1 MDLNS
6 SCCLSDYTRRAGTRE
21 DPFRTSRSEA
31 VASAQKETLSRSD
44 SNSGQLLVFI
54 SALLE
59 PVDYLRCHVG
69 QHGGY
74 LRGGHRQ
81 IYDIVY
87 LFSRLRHFLLPL
99 LSPLSPPLS
108 RFRHLPRRRPS
119 NKLTRYCFTSKTKQ
133 QQYHHHPPTSPLD
146 TPTTTSHHPHP
157 PCVSHPSS
165 SHSSPSSPQPQQRAK
180 SSTSIPPTLIRTW
193 GMVNRLWSSSLRLG

>member
-21 DPFRTSRSEA
+21 DPFRTSGSEA

-54 SALLE
+54 SALLG

-69 QHGGY
+69 QHGGDAC
-74 LRGGHRQ
+74 GGHIQ
-81 IYDIVY
+81 HYCIVY

-133 QQYHHHPPTSPLD
+133 QQYHQHHPPNSPLN
-146 TPTTTSHHPHP
+146 TLTTTVSRTTHHASHIPPHP
-157 PCVSHPSS
+157 THLPRLRSLSSEQSHRPRF
-165 SHSSPSSPQPQQRAK
+165 HQ
-180 SSTSIPPTLIRTW
+180 L
-193 GMVNRLWSSSLRLG
+193 